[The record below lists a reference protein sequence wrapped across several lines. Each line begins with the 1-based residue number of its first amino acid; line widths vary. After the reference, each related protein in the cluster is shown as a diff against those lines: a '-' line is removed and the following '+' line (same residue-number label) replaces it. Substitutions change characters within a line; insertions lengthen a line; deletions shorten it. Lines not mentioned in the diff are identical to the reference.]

1 MLLFE
6 FESPKDNTKEL
17 VALSQ
22 FLLSR
27 ANDTAAKNS
36 ISVQAFIKLANNMG
50 ISITPQQLIQMAQQE
65 PLSNVI
71 ADVNDEQIIFK
82 GSNVVADTMTVDQAR
97 DTVDRMA
104 KRALK

>member
-6 FESPKDNTKEL
+6 FDTLDNKKEL

-27 ANDTAAKNS
+27 AKDTDAKNS
-36 ISVQAFIKLANNMG
+36 ISVEAFIKLAANMG
-50 ISITPQQLIQMAQQE
+50 ISITSQQLIQMAQQE

-82 GSNVVADTMTVDQAR
+82 GSEESSTTMSVDQAR
-97 DTVDRMA
+97 ATVDRMA
-104 KRALK
+104 KRAIK